1 MKALLS
7 RAVGGPETLVLTDV
21 PEPPKPGAEEILLC
35 VKAPSTAAPSR
46 SGIPWARAARG

>member
-7 RAVGGPETLVLTDV
+7 RAAGGPETLVLTDV

-35 VKAPSTAAPSR
+35 VNAAKCLLCVAQSAGGKR
-46 SGIPWARAARG
+46 